1 MIVIIRHLEYSSLA
15 IRAKQPPAVTRC
27 PSKLV
32 LGRPCL
38 PSNKTNIQML
48 MMRRMADECEMEG
61 SLQQLILSSFWL
73 EGFSVSGVTWSV
85 WPELLNKA
93 KNKTNKNVDI
103 WTKYWTRQSE
113 QWWPGMHQ
121 RRREE
126 QVLFLTTQSAHPL
139 DSRFHNHGQ
148 IYCYFIFI
156 NDRVMVGAAW
166 LKVDGCWLDD
176 NPEIFA
182 SAIICQVLS
191 TITSIPDIG
200 HCTLHRPGY

>member
-1 MIVIIRHLEYSSLA
+1 MS
-15 IRAKQPPAVTRC
+15 Q
-27 PSKLV
+27 
-32 LGRPCL
+32 
-38 PSNKTNIQML
+38 
-48 MMRRMADECEMEG
+48 G
-61 SLQQLILSSFWL
+61 SHGLS
-73 EGFSVSGVTWSV
+73 G
-85 WPELLNKA
+85 PELLNKD

-113 QWWPGMHQ
+113 QWPRMHQ

-139 DSRFHNHGQ
+139 DSRFHNLGQ

-156 NDRVMVGAAW
+156 NGRVMVGAAW